1 MRVNFTLKVKKAAN
15 NNTRLAKS
23 EDNTRRPS
31 GRRSGFVVFFGGGGI
46 MNAKYLGTPIPIG
59 RHAQDIALDW
69 LPSLTNRGVSS
80 FGERRRM
87 RNSRNW
93 FHFLYFFFHFAF
105 HSANQRKRTER
116 GSRLATAPTWVD
128 QSETWFCLRFVSLSE
143 GVVNLKNSRIRRN
156 QTAVVLPLT
165 NQRLRSEF
173 LRKHVVD
180 NSEMN

>member
-93 FHFLYFFFHFAF
+93 FHFLYFFFSFRVPFREPTETNRTRLPIGYRPDVSRPIRDLVLPAF
-105 HSANQRKRTER
+105 
-116 GSRLATAPTWVD
+116 RLA
-128 QSETWFCLRFVSLSE
+128 LRGGRESKEFE
-143 GVVNLKNSRIRRN
+143 NS
-156 QTAVVLPLT
+156 T
-165 NQRLRSEF
+165 
-173 LRKHVVD
+173 
-180 NSEMN
+180 